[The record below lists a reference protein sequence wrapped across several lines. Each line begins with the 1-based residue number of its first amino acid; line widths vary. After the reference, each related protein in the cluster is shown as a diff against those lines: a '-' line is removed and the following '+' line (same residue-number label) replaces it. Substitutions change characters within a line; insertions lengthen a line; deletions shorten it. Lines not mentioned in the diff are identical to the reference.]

1 MSPTVAW
8 DGLQQFLEMGGPVLV
23 AILIATF
30 VLWALILERL
40 LYYGLAHAGV
50 VRRAVREWDARD
62 DHSSWYA
69 HAVRDKLISE
79 VKLKTNQNVEFIKTM
94 VALAPLLGLL
104 GTVTGMVTVFDA
116 MAIVGSSD
124 ARAMS
129 AGVSRATIPT
139 MAGMVV
145 ALSGLFFVYTFESR
159 VRRETAKL
167 ADKLEIQTSKEGA

>member
-1 MSPTVAW
+1 MEFLNPAAAW

-23 AILIATF
+23 VILAATF

-40 LYYGLAHAGV
+40 LYFGLAHKGHV
-50 VRRAVREWDARD
+50 QRAVREWDGRSE
-62 DHSSWYA
+62 HKSWYA

-79 VKLKTNQNVEFIKTM
+79 VKLKANQNIEFIKTM

-104 GTVTGMVTVFDA
+104 GTVTGMVSVFDA
-116 MAIVGSSD
+116 MAIVGTSD

-145 ALSGLFFVYTFESR
+145 ALSGLFFVYRFESSAKKE
-159 VRRETAKL
+159 VTKL
-167 ADKLEIQTSKEGA
+167 ADKLGLS

>member
-1 MSPTVAW
+1 MLGLNAAW

-23 AILIATF
+23 VILFATF

-40 LYYGLAHAGV
+40 LYYGLAHRGNV
-50 VRRAVREWDARD
+50 QRAIREWNDRS
-62 DHSSWYA
+62 DHKSWYA

-116 MAIVGSSD
+116 MAISGSSD

-145 ALSGLFFVYTFESR
+145 ALSGLFFVYRFESSAKK
-159 VRRETAKL
+159 ETAKL
-167 ADKLEIQTSKEGA
+167 ADKLDIRTS